1 MDNELLNDSLP
12 PQNIEAEQAVLGAV
26 FLSPDALA
34 DAMEFVEAKDFYRRA
49 HQLLFQAMIDLND
62 DGEAIDVLTVNNRLE
77 MNNQLDDVGGV
88 AYIAEL
94 ASSVP
99 TAANGVL
106 CQIGGRKSCPTPGDR
121 SGNQYHHSSKR
132 TR

>member
-49 HQLLFQAMIDLND
+49 HQLLFKAMIDLND

-94 ASSVP
+94 A
-99 TAANGVL
+99 
-106 CQIGGRKSCPTPGDR
+106 
-121 SGNQYHHSSKR
+121 
-132 TR
+132 

>member
-1 MDNELLNDSLP
+1 
-12 PQNIEAEQAVLGAV
+12 
-26 FLSPDALA
+26 
-34 DAMEFVEAKDFYRRA
+34 
-49 HQLLFQAMIDLND
+49 MIDLND

-99 TAANGVL
+99 TAANVGYYAKLVGKFL
-106 CQIGGRKSCPTPGDR
+106 CLSLDLPSVTGIGSTNIFGRHSYCADRLKLLRKSYCMFYVFISDDG
-121 SGNQYHHSSKR
+121 K
-132 TR
+132 